1 MIVPEGFLK
10 ETTDMQT
17 GRFVRL
23 SKDYLFGISEVLLS
37 ACCWKAYLIDD
48 YGTLTLNIWNQMVAP
63 SGDGKSLPI
72 DKFLV
77 PTLAKLEK
85 LLETETERYALFLSD
100 YTPEAI
106 YKYFSEKRPNGQKL
120 KKDEKPKRRIIY
132 NLGIL
137 CKDEASMYMKA
148 AMNKKYMA
156 DITEVE
162 SKIYDGILY
171 RRITISRGPEQ
182 VSKCYKAN
190 ISASTPVIYSLMSKD
205 CIIQGGTNRYDF
217 FIGNPLKPEDVEL
230 LNKDFFVP
238 KNDMEKFAGIPEE
251 FANKLLKLT
260 KIKFEFQIVMDDNTN
275 LMWREYEREMKLE
288 AIKLEETNLHACML
302 LFCASLLTVAF
313 PFVFLKP

>member
-1 MIVPEGFLK
+1 MIVPKGFLK

-23 SKDYLFGISEVLLS
+23 SKDYLFGVSEVLLS
-37 ACCWKAYLIDD
+37 SCCWKAYLIDD

-77 PTLAKLEK
+77 PTLAILEK

-100 YTPEAI
+100 YTSEAI

-156 DITEVE
+156 DI
-162 SKIYDGILY
+162 
-171 RRITISRGPEQ
+171 
-182 VSKCYKAN
+182 
-190 ISASTPVIYSLMSKD
+190 
-205 CIIQGGTNRYDF
+205 
-217 FIGNPLKPEDVEL
+217 
-230 LNKDFFVP
+230 
-238 KNDMEKFAGIPEE
+238 
-251 FANKLLKLT
+251 
-260 KIKFEFQIVMDDNTN
+260 
-275 LMWREYEREMKLE
+275 
-288 AIKLEETNLHACML
+288 
-302 LFCASLLTVAF
+302 
-313 PFVFLKP
+313 